1 MFSKGG
7 KPKRERERERGD
19 AEREGEQVRE
29 GEREI
34 FGLVATSLFHV
45 RRNRS

>member
-1 MFSKGG
+1 MREASRKERARGEMQRGRESKS
-7 KPKRERERERGD
+7 ES
-19 AEREGEQVRE
+19 
-29 GEREI
+29 EREI